1 MVASTLFCSPVA
13 AADTHVDTNGEHS
26 SSGSQSQLQ
35 LDASSVSSTQRPS
48 LHATPVAS
56 QRSSLSVEFPP
67 SFPYRLSQQEHIPPA
82 VQRHSHNAMDIG
94 DYCVG
99 MLPSL
104 CSSNFL
110 GLPPSAIESARPSL
124 TCDPPAAASALVP
137 ATLSATCE
145 DSVQLAVDS
154 AAAACDGSARKR
166 RRVVASRNLGAHSL
180 DVRAFI
186 CHKR

>member
-1 MVASTLFCSPVA
+1 MVSTA
-13 AADTHVDTNGEHS
+13 AAAVSLNCS
-26 SSGSQSQLQ
+26 SMLAVSQ
-35 LDASSVSSTQRPS
+35 ARSVP
-48 LHATPVAS
+48 ACTPLPLPANDP
-56 QRSSLSVEFPP
+56 LSALNFPP

-166 RRVVASRNLGAHSL
+166 RRIVASRNLGAHSL

-186 CHKR
+186 CHKC